1 MGQLEQNL
9 VFLGLAGMMDPPREA
24 AAGAVEAF
32 RRASVRTV
40 MITGDHADTAL
51 AIARQLGIAKRREE
65 CMTGAQLE
73 TLDEGAL
80 EERIGSVSVFA
91 RVSPEHKVRIVRAL
105 KRAGCVTAM
114 TGDGVND
121 APALKSADI
130 GIAMGK
136 GGTDVARQ
144 AADMILTDDNFAT
157 IERAIEEGRGIY
169 ENIRKSI
176 LFLLSSNLGE
186 ILTMLAFAAVA
197 IGIPAPLEA
206 GHILWIN
213 LITDSLPGAGTR
225 HGWKRPGELD
235 ASAAAP
241 DGRVAVCR
249 RRVVLHGFYGSLIA
263 AVTLGAVF
271 QQTGAF
277 AGTDVCIYCSG
288 AVGALSCGR
297 HALAYGLGIFTQ
309 SWEKSADACGSPC
322 GDSDAGCSDGDSFF
336 DETPSHGAAA
346 PGRVAGASPVIRH
359 AAVSA

>member
-1 MGQLEQNL
+1 MEEDKIVPLTRERRTEIEAEITRMSARAL
-9 VFLGLAGMMDPPREA
+9 RVLAGRIGASNRKNAGWKVGETGGTAGAEPGISGSGRHDGSAEEA

-40 MITGDHADTAL
+40 TITGDHADTAL
-51 AIARQLGIAKRREE
+51 TIARQLGIAKRREE

-73 TLDEGAL
+73 TLDEGAP

-176 LFLLSSNLGE
+176 LFLLSSNLGR
-186 ILTMLAFAAVA
+186 F
-197 IGIPAPLEA
+197 
-206 GHILWIN
+206 
-213 LITDSLPGAGTR
+213 
-225 HGWKRPGELD
+225 
-235 ASAAAP
+235 
-241 DGRVAVCR
+241 
-249 RRVVLHGFYGSLIA
+249 
-263 AVTLGAVF
+263 
-271 QQTGAF
+271 
-277 AGTDVCIYCSG
+277 
-288 AVGALSCGR
+288 
-297 HALAYGLGIFTQ
+297 
-309 SWEKSADACGSPC
+309 
-322 GDSDAGCSDGDSFF
+322 
-336 DETPSHGAAA
+336 
-346 PGRVAGASPVIRH
+346 
-359 AAVSA
+359 

>member
-1 MGQLEQNL
+1 M
-9 VFLGLAGMMDPPREA
+9 
-24 AAGAVEAF
+24 
-32 RRASVRTV
+32 
-40 MITGDHADTAL
+40 
-51 AIARQLGIAKRREE
+51 
-65 CMTGAQLE
+65 
-73 TLDEGAL
+73 
-80 EERIGSVSVFA
+80 
-91 RVSPEHKVRIVRAL
+91 SPEHKVRIVRAL

-176 LFLLSSNLGE
+176 LLLLSSNLGE
-186 ILTMLAFAAVA
+186 ILTMFAAVA
-197 IGIPAPLEA
+197 IGIPAPLGAEHPLDQSDYGLA
-206 GHILWIN
+206 
-213 LITDSLPGAGTR
+213 SGAGTR

-249 RRVVLHGFYGSLIA
+249 RRVVLHGILRVSDCSSHAGGI
-263 AVTLGAVF
+263 F

-277 AGTDVCIYCSG
+277 AGADVCIYRSG

-322 GDSDAGCSDGDSFF
+322 GDSDVLRRRRFLLMKLLHTVRLRPA
-336 DETPSHGAAA
+336 EWLAL
-346 PGRVAGASPVIRH
+346 SPVIRH
-359 AAVSA
+359 AAV

>member
-1 MGQLEQNL
+1 
-9 VFLGLAGMMDPPREA
+9 
-24 AAGAVEAF
+24 
-32 RRASVRTV
+32 
-40 MITGDHADTAL
+40 
-51 AIARQLGIAKRREE
+51 
-65 CMTGAQLE
+65 MTGAQLE

-186 ILTMLAFAAVA
+186 ILTMFAAVA
-197 IGIPAPLEA
+197 IGIPAPLGA

-213 LITDSLPGAGTR
+213 LITDSLPALALGMDGNDRENLMRQPPRRT
-225 HGWKRPGELD
+225 
-235 ASAAAP
+235 
-241 DGRVAVCR
+241 GRVAVCR
-249 RRVVLHGFYGSLIA
+249 RRVVLHGILRVSDCSSHAGGI
-263 AVTLGAVF
+263 F

-277 AGTDVCIYCSG
+277 AGTDVCIYRSG

-297 HALAYGLGIFTQ
+297 HALAHGLGIFAQ
-309 SWEKSADACGSPC
+309 SWEKSADACGIPC
-322 GDSDAGCSDGDSFF
+322 GGSDAGCGDGDSFF

>member
-1 MGQLEQNL
+1 
-9 VFLGLAGMMDPPREA
+9 
-24 AAGAVEAF
+24 
-32 RRASVRTV
+32 
-40 MITGDHADTAL
+40 
-51 AIARQLGIAKRREE
+51 
-65 CMTGAQLE
+65 MTGAQLE

-176 LFLLSSNLGE
+176 LFLLPQSGGDFNHVCRRCYRNTGAAGSRAHPLDQSDYG
-186 ILTMLAFAAVA
+186 LA
-197 IGIPAPLEA
+197 
-206 GHILWIN
+206 
-213 LITDSLPGAGTR
+213 SGAGTR

-249 RRVVLHGFYGSLIA
+249 RRVVLHGILRVSDCSSHAGGI
-263 AVTLGAVF
+263 F

-277 AGTDVCIYCSG
+277 AGTDVCIYRSG

-297 HALAYGLGIFTQ
+297 HALAHGLGIFAQ
-309 SWEKSADACGSPC
+309 SWEKSADACGIPC
-322 GDSDAGCSDGDSFF
+322 GGSDAGCGDGDSFF